1 MSIHNDALES
11 SNANGMTVYWYH
23 DNQRALAD
31 TLDATIT
38 KKGLLSNRTKQE
50 NYQVLRQT
58 KVPAV
63 LLELGYISNPTDETM
78 IKDQL
83 HRQILEPSN
92 C

>member
-1 MSIHNDALES
+1 I
-11 SNANGMTVYWYH
+11 
-23 DNQRALAD
+23 Q
-31 TLDATIT
+31 
-38 KKGLLSNRTKQE
+38 KKGLLSNRGSRQE

-83 HRQILEPSN
+83 HRQILEQAIVDGLKIYFSA
-92 C
+92 

>member
-1 MSIHNDALES
+1 MISKAIPIPYHNSALES

-31 TLDATIT
+31 TLDATIQ
-38 KKGLLSNRTKQE
+38 KKGLLSNRGSRQE

-63 LLELGYISNPTDETM
+63 SQVGYLVNQTDE
-78 IKDQL
+78 Q
-83 HRQILEPSN
+83 
-92 C
+92 

>member
-1 MSIHNDALES
+1 MP
-11 SNANGMTVYWYH
+11 
-23 DNQRALAD
+23 QF
-31 TLDATIT
+31 
-38 KKGLLSNRTKQE
+38 KKGLLSNRGSRQE

-83 HRQILEPSN
+83 HRQILEQAIRRSEILFFSIGLAKT
-92 C
+92 CETSYH

>member
-1 MSIHNDALES
+1 
-11 SNANGMTVYWYH
+11 
-23 DNQRALAD
+23 
-31 TLDATIT
+31 
-38 KKGLLSNRTKQE
+38 LSNRGSRQE

-83 HRQILEPSN
+83 HRQILEQAIVDGLKIYFSA
-92 C
+92 